1 MTYENIHY
9 ATGKSPDDS
18 SSSQEIPTDVH
29 AAENSTIFL
38 SLFSILAEEESRQK
52 SRSICLS
59 KGYPMG
65 AYKVPD
71 MLTTKKDK

>member
-1 MTYENIHY
+1 MTYENIHH
-9 ATGKSPDDS
+9 APGKSPDDS
-18 SSSQEIPTDVH
+18 PSSQELPTDVH

-59 KGYPMG
+59 KGYPIG